1 MKKLSAFLLLPFLFF
16 ISCNKK
22 TNPEPEQD
30 TDVTHVQDV
39 IFANSF
45 VADLGC
51 MVIQSNNGG
60 VVMPTYSKFS
70 GTLATSDVS
79 VNNNTTTAITQITF
93 QKVVSADGIYRDGNI
108 LISASPVSTLSMP
121 KYPGYSGTVQIQPGF
136 VVKNY
141 SVTNVGPFT
150 VKNITPNGFNVNTT
164 KMQWEISGELL
175 FEDTVSSST
184 NKDFTWK
191 GKLIMTMA
199 NSTNT
204 LINGTPGGVFNFYLP
219 TYQPTM
225 TAFPTPTAG
234 ALMQFAGNVS
244 GKVKTSTNY
253 TYTIR
258 NDSPMEKDFNKVPN
272 YFLAFR
278 RHPFVSGKAELK
290 IDGLPTRYIDL
301 GDGNTDEAGNVQI
314 NGLTYRFDFTY

>member
-1 MKKLSAFLLLPFLFF
+1 MKKTAILFLPLFLFF

-22 TNPEPEQD
+22 TNTPPEQD
-30 TDVTHVQDV
+30 TDVSHVQDV
-39 IFANSF
+39 MFANSF

-60 VVMPTYSKFS
+60 VVMPTYSKFT
-70 GTLATSDVS
+70 GTLATADVAI
-79 VNNNTTTAITQITF
+79 NNNTTSAITQILF
-93 QKVVSADGIYRDGNI
+93 QNVVSSDGIYRNGTI
-108 LISASPVSTLSMP
+108 SISASPVSTLSMP

-141 SVTNVGPFT
+141 SVTNIGPFM

-164 KMQWEISGELL
+164 KMQWELSGELL
-175 FEDTVSSST
+175 FEDTVASST

-219 TYQPTM
+219 AFSPTM

-234 ALMQFAGNVS
+234 ALMQYSGNVS

-253 TYTIR
+253 TFTIR
-258 NDSPMEKDFNKVPN
+258 NEAPMEKDFNKVPN

-290 IDGLPTRYIDL
+290 IDGMPTRYVDL
-301 GDGNTDEAGNVQI
+301 GDGSTDEAGQVQI
-314 NGLTYRFDFTY
+314 NGLTYRFDFIY